1 VLIRYSLRIDPRWAT
16 CADYAFRL
24 LLEGLGVAG
33 ERVESG
39 SHADVV
45 YSAERPPDLAE
56 RALWVRSAEV
66 TDWNSPAARVDWSG
80 DMPVLCGTGGRG
92 TSGPDPDH
100 IGEDILY
107 STYAVV
113 TGVLERES
121 PRNAWGVPI
130 GRSSALSKA
139 GALERPV
146 VAMHCDY
153 LAARLAR
160 RRQAELEHVPRWPTG
175 KKYAIVLSHDVDK
188 PFTRAPWTFYLRR
201 FRTNVSQRAPRAALR
216 GLLLTAKVAA
226 ATRMRRL
233 KDPEND
239 PNFGFERWIEL
250 ESSVSAASCFYVA
263 TTSSEDRT
271 GSPDDVTYDFRHPSM
286 VSQLRRAVDAGW
298 EVGLHAS
305 INARRVPSRVADERA
320 TLESAIPGLRVTGV
334 RHHYWALDPEL
345 PERTLWHHVDAGLTY
360 DSSLGIDDAP
370 GFRRG
375 MMWPFRPFDSER
387 GEEVPIL
394 EVPPTLMDGA
404 IFRTRVTAEEGRRR
418 IEEHIG
424 QVRKF
429 GGAAVLDWHLEQ
441 LNPAR
446 LRGAGPVLGSVL
458 AELAGDSDV
467 FWATPAEIAS
477 WWRSRRARIE
487 APA

>member
-1 VLIRYSLRIDPRWAT
+1 
-16 CADYAFRL
+16 
-24 LLEGLGVAG
+24 
-33 ERVESG
+33 
-39 SHADVV
+39 
-45 YSAERPPDLAE
+45 
-56 RALWVRSAEV
+56 
-66 TDWNSPAARVDWSG
+66 
-80 DMPVLCGTGGRG
+80 
-92 TSGPDPDH
+92 
-100 IGEDILY
+100 
-107 STYAVV
+107 
-113 TGVLERES
+113 
-121 PRNAWGVPI
+121 
-130 GRSSALSKA
+130 
-139 GALERPV
+139 
-146 VAMHCDY
+146 
-153 LAARLAR
+153 
-160 RRQAELEHVPRWPTG
+160 
-175 KKYAIVLSHDVDK
+175 
-188 PFTRAPWTFYLRR
+188 
-201 FRTNVSQRAPRAALR
+201 
-216 GLLLTAKVAA
+216 
-226 ATRMRRL
+226 
-233 KDPEND
+233 
-239 PNFGFERWIEL
+239 
-250 ESSVSAASCFYVA
+250 
-263 TTSSEDRT
+263 
-271 GSPDDVTYDFRHPSM
+271 M

-320 TLESAIPGLRVTGV
+320 TLESAIPGLQVTGV

-487 APA
+487 ASA